1 MLAMQGGP
9 LTGPSTDTSWAG
21 WDSCNS
27 HEKLRRLMDLPASND
42 LEPSRSDRWTALM
55 EACNFGHRSIV
66 ELLIAVPSLDLEAI
80 NLRGQRADEV
90 AMSRGHESLAQL
102 IQNQR
107 QTRDQP
113 EELPR
118 IRELEE
124 QVENLKMETRN
135 RLLLNI
141 DQKYQE
147 LGELRSVHER
157 EIENLTRQIDDL
169 QEKLEEAMKSRLSM
183 ITRQVRV
190 VKNAEEEI
198 RQMKRQ
204 LENFDRYA
212 SSSNLQSHGNCQKL
226 NPKMHC
232 LIQLNPLFQVHLH
245 ELPAMQIQWGP

>member
-9 LTGPSTDTSWAG
+9 LIGPLDTSWAG

-27 HEKLRRLMDLPASND
+27 HEKLRRLMDLPAASSD
-42 LEPSRSDRWTALM
+42 LEPTRSDRWTALM
-55 EACNFGHRSIV
+55 EACNFGHRAIV
-66 ELLIAVPSLDLEAI
+66 ELLLTAPSLDLEAI

-90 AMSRGHESLAQL
+90 AMSRGHEQLAQL

-107 QTRDQP
+107 QVRDQP

-124 QVENLKMETRN
+124 QVENLKVETRN

-141 DQKYQE
+141 DQKYSE
-147 LGELRSVHER
+147 LAELRSVHER

-169 QEKLEEAMKSRLSM
+169 QEKLEEAMKTRLSM

-198 RQMKRQ
+198 RHMKRQ

-212 SSSNLQSHGNCQKL
+212 SASNLHNQQSHGNY
-226 NPKMHC
+226 
-232 LIQLNPLFQVHLH
+232 
-245 ELPAMQIQWGP
+245 ES